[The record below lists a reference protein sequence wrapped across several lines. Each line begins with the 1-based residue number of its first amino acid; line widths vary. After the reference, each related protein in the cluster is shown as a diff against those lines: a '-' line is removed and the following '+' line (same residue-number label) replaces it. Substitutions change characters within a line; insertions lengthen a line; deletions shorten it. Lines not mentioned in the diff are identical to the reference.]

1 MNTQGYRLAD
11 HSDEADLSVSIYD
24 ADGAWLS
31 VCSDGLDFY
40 TEESV
45 QRICNPLSDR
55 FSTDVVTV
63 SCFDSDCLLLNRIN
77 RKLDVVAWAK
87 TGSYPGLK
95 VRSTPTRWSGLV
107 SDTAQWKATLSQ
119 TYVFAEDALDS
130 LEPLLK
136 IHTAY
141 GESIYRSRKEQFM
154 DYAVAVKNGLE
165 WNHDRAMYGLLN
177 NERSI

>member
-1 MNTQGYRLAD
+1 MGWFFSNFHIKKTAELDADTFQSVLTEVLNTQGYRLAD

-63 SCFDSDCLLLNRIN
+63 SCFDSDCLKPRS
-77 RKLDVVAWAK
+77 AK
-87 TGSYPGLK
+87 NTFLP
-95 VRSTPTRWSGLV
+95 RTPWTVWS
-107 SDTAQWKATLSQ
+107 
-119 TYVFAEDALDS
+119 
-130 LEPLLK
+130 
-136 IHTAY
+136 
-141 GESIYRSRKEQFM
+141 RC
-154 DYAVAVKNGLE
+154 
-165 WNHDRAMYGLLN
+165 
-177 NERSI
+177 

>member
-1 MNTQGYRLAD
+1 MGWFFSNFHIKKTAELDADTFQSVLTEVLNTQGYRLAD

-63 SCFDSDCLLLNRIN
+63 SCFDSDCLGADLFPILLSGKPRS
-77 RKLDVVAWAK
+77 AK
-87 TGSYPGLK
+87 NTFLP
-95 VRSTPTRWSGLV
+95 RTPWTVWS
-107 SDTAQWKATLSQ
+107 
-119 TYVFAEDALDS
+119 
-130 LEPLLK
+130 
-136 IHTAY
+136 
-141 GESIYRSRKEQFM
+141 RC
-154 DYAVAVKNGLE
+154 
-165 WNHDRAMYGLLN
+165 
-177 NERSI
+177 